1 MKSYWDQEVNVKLAK
16 LHVFCNRIKV
26 VFIGLL
32 TVYYNNV
39 TGLRDVFG
47 RYFNFADSF
56 AFFFPAVSMIYL
68 LAQR

>member
-1 MKSYWDQEVNVKLAK
+1 MKLAK
-16 LHVFCNRIKV
+16 LHVICNRIKV

-32 TVYYNNV
+32 IVYCDNV
-39 TGLRDVFG
+39 TRLRDVYG
-47 RYFNFADSF
+47 RYFNFANNF